1 MPLII
6 DSEDIPSYRDLQV
19 QTDAKN
25 RNSKTSTFIPDFTAL
40 NTDILVTTTQ
50 PRKKVGYDCSRFY
63 NIDREKFLIIDAYY
77 DTFEQSNQRVSLL
90 NNMGMDANALWMG
103 CFYRSEAG
111 YAVFLGQLYNS
122 PDEAGYV
129 AEQMAQELA
138 RKNMEIQLRIVSL
151 SPKELNYIKK

>member
-1 MPLII
+1 
-6 DSEDIPSYRDLQV
+6 
-19 QTDAKN
+19 
-25 RNSKTSTFIPDFTAL
+25 
-40 NTDILVTTTQ
+40 
-50 PRKKVGYDCSRFY
+50 
-63 NIDREKFLIIDAYY
+63 
-77 DTFEQSNQRVSLL
+77 
-90 NNMGMDANALWMG
+90 MGMDANALWMG

-151 SPKELNYIKK
+151 SPKELNYLKK